1 MIRFM
6 PSSDGSIGRTPVGT
20 KTFKRTFRTSA
31 LMRIFG
37 RRAPGPIKPRA
48 WQRGNVN
55 GQTIAIA
62 TPLSEVAKSKEHPLK
77 FQSVANAERQQLA
90 QRAQAVTQFRDQ
102 RQQLERQ
109 AADLPAARSREF
121 QPAKVKLLASPIASR
136 PNNQLGKDHIPPERH
151 EVLKPDLT
159 IAPTARNTGGK
170 AASIPGDPRRATAR
184 RYATAPADAA
194 DRAETGIQGFIARTT
209 EQQSA
214 RLAAGKVSR
223 RLERTAARQIERQST
238 GPASGKGPRRS
249 EEQIQMR
256 TALRRES
263 RSRS

>member
-6 PSSDGSIGRTPVGT
+6 PSSDGSIGRTRLEP
-20 KTFKRTFRTSA
+20 KHSNELSEPPRHENLRPPRTWAEQTHAPCSA
-31 LMRIFG
+31 
-37 RRAPGPIKPRA
+37 
-48 WQRGNVN
+48 GNVN

-159 IAPTARNTGGK
+159 IAPRRGTPEAKLLPFRGTRGVPLVRPIRNRP
-170 AASIPGDPRRATAR
+170 S
-184 RYATAPADAA
+184 
-194 DRAETGIQGFIARTT
+194 
-209 EQQSA
+209 
-214 RLAAGKVSR
+214 
-223 RLERTAARQIERQST
+223 
-238 GPASGKGPRRS
+238 
-249 EEQIQMR
+249 
-256 TALRRES
+256 
-263 RSRS
+263 